1 MIKKPTLLQI
11 LLFTSVLVF
20 FVKGCKPFDNPAIE
34 DACHSQGTQCLQLI
48 FTDSRAVFD
57 HSFLKAEQIT
67 KMEIVA
73 TKPIEK
79 IWLEA
84 TNMQMGSIPIH
95 FEEHKALNYQAT
107 LLVGLCSEPVMEW
120 VMYIRYQDRS
130 LDQQTVRSY
139 WSSEYL

>member
-11 LLFTSVLVF
+11 LLFTSVLVLS
-20 FVKGCKPFDNPAIE
+20 VKGCKPLDNSANE
-34 DACHSQGTQCLQLI
+34 ENCYSQGTQCLQLI

-67 KMEIVA
+67 KVDIVA
-73 TKPIEK
+73 TKPIKK

-95 FEEHKALNYQAT
+95 FNEHKALNYQAT
-107 LLVGLCSEPVMEW
+107 VLVGLCSEPVMDW
-120 VMYIRYQDRS
+120 VMYISYHDGS
-130 LDQQTVRSY
+130 LDQKTVRSY
-139 WSSEYL
+139 WSNEYL